1 MVSKKIINNA
11 ADESIRLVPN
21 SKIMPFHMKTMGQ
34 SKSSTRANGSF
45 GMILSNV
52 FYSKLP
58 HAHNILE
65 GSSSKI
71 RSEEG
76 HYVRGG
82 GGVIFLERAAK

>member
-1 MVSKKIINNA
+1 MIYNN
-11 ADESIRLVPN
+11 
-21 SKIMPFHMKTMGQ
+21 FF
-34 SKSSTRANGSF
+34 SSE
-45 GMILSNV
+45 
-52 FYSKLP
+52 LP

-76 HYVRGG
+76 HFVHGG